1 MPYTEW
7 RGNFCRVRWKTG
19 RTKPNGKPE
28 YDSQGGFTNEETAYN
43 YGLDRES
50 DVRNTRYIS
59 RRDGN
64 ILMSTYC
71 PKWLQTQDVGHL
83 RWRQIDQI
91 LRNHIV
97 PYWGEYAVGEI
108 KASDHRTWTLHLA
121 RLPNV
126 GDAYAK
132 EILLV
137 FSMVMDDAVDD
148 GLRSNSPVKK
158 KSRRGKYKKTP
169 REKKRDMLIEDVHQ
183 LALNALVFW
192 GFPGYVFFLTKPFTC
207 MRPGELYALRREFCH
222 PNWPASDPNLERG
235 KEAMERYGPVDLPAL
250 RVEWQFQREF
260 GKGPVKLFPP
270 KYDSHR
276 NLVLPQFL
284 AELHAALL
292 ATHHHEYLFPAIGGG
307 LLANANFSY
316 YYWRPVA
323 DGRSASEDFTRVR
336 LSQPQVVTS
345 RRPLPEVPA
354 TSYAGKRL
362 YLLRHGGKEWLDED
376 GHSRI
381 AVETRMGHEVA
392 GVEGLYSHV
401 TLPMEQQIA
410 NSLQER
416 WLRFM
421 ARAGEKLVLPSPTP
435 LPFDLQEWWKQQVK
449 AARDLD

>member
-64 ILMSTYC
+64 ILMSAYC

-222 PNWPASDPNLERG
+222 PNWPASDPDLERG
-235 KEAMERYGPVDLPAL
+235 KEAMERYGPVDLAGAP
-250 RVEWQFQREF
+250 RQWQFQRVRQGTGEALPAEVRLPPQPRTPAVPSRAAR
-260 GKGPVKLFPP
+260 GAPRDTPSRVPVPG
-270 KYDSHR
+270 DR
-276 NLVLPQFL
+276 RR
-284 AELHAALL
+284 AAGQRQLQLLLL
-292 ATHHHEYLFPAIGGG
+292 AP
-307 LLANANFSY
+307 
-316 YYWRPVA
+316 
-323 DGRSASEDFTRVR
+323 GRRWAV
-336 LSQPQVVTS
+336 
-345 RRPLPEVPA
+345 
-354 TSYAGKRL
+354 GKRGF
-362 YLLRHGGKEWLDED
+362 HPGSTESATGG
-376 GHSRI
+376 H
-381 AVETRMGHEVA
+381 
-392 GVEGLYSHV
+392 
-401 TLPMEQQIA
+401 LPA
-410 NSLQER
+410 PPP
-416 WLRFM
+416 
-421 ARAGEKLVLPSPTP
+421 GGPGDLVC
-435 LPFDLQEWWKQQVK
+435 
-449 AARDLD
+449 R